1 MTKGSDMQLMKYVKG
16 TRIMVNFGD
25 EKLGSI
31 EYTAQFSPE
40 AEIPDEYVQRL
51 LDRHPDDFVKVQ
63 SGPTI
68 CGKCGRE
75 FKNERGV
82 VIHTKRIHKE
92 VTS

>member
-1 MTKGSDMQLMKYVKG
+1 MQLMKYVKG
-16 TRIMVNFGD
+16 SRIMVNFGD

-40 AEIPDEYVQRL
+40 AEIPDEYVERL
-51 LDRHPDDFVKVQ
+51 LAKHPSDFVKVE
-63 SGPTI
+63 SGPNK
-68 CGKCGRE
+68 CGKCGKE
-75 FKNERGV
+75 FKNARGV